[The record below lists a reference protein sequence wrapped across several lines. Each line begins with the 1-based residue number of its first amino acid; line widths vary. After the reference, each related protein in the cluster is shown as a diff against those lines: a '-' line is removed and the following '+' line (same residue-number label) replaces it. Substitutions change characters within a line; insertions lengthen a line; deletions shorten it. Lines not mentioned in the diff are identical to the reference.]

1 MNEIWS
7 KAKTTIQ
14 EQLSS
19 HVYDMWIRPLK
30 QGRTLAEDHL
40 EILASNDFSADYIQ
54 SHFGSMLE
62 SSLSSEAGR
71 PIRISYRADPNPD
84 EVAPEEKSKDSSGSD
99 AGSPAT
105 TARIAPTPVEPVES
119 IGLDPRYTFD
129 SFVVG
134 GCNQFAHAA
143 AARVAEAPA
152 AAYNP
157 LFIHGGVGLGKT
169 HILHAIGN
177 ELAKTRPEL
186 KVLYISSEKFMTQLI
201 NSLRF
206 NRVFDFKE
214 NFRTVDILLVDDIQ
228 FIAGKKATQE
238 EFFHTFNA
246 LFEANKQIILSSDS
260 FPADIEHL
268 EERLRSRFGWGLVA
282 DILTP
287 DLETRVAIL
296 KKKAATEGVEISDDV
311 AFYLADAIQTN
322 VRELEGGLIRLSAL
336 ASLTQKPINLPLVK
350 ESMRGLFKS
359 QDKQVSIENIQ
370 KTVSAYYK
378 IRPSDIRSG
387 KRSRLFSHPRQVAM
401 YLCKQLTRHSYPEIG
416 HQFGKKDHT
425 TVLYAVR
432 QIEKKKGKDP
442 TLAEELESLVEM
454 LRK

>member
-1 MNEIWS
+1 MNELWS
-7 KAKTTIQ
+7 KALASVKDQ
-14 EQLSS
+14 VSPQVFE
-19 HVYDMWIRPLK
+19 MWIQPLK
-30 QGRTLAEDHL
+30 IGSRTEDGRVQIFAG
-40 EILASNDFSADYIQ
+40 NNFSADYVQNHYSQI
-54 SHFGSMLE
+54 LE
-62 SSLSSEAGR
+62 NCLSSLTGSPVRLVYSV
-71 PIRISYRADPNPD
+71 DPNLLQKIPD
-84 EVAPEEKSKDSSGSD
+84 
-99 AGSPAT
+99 
-105 TARIAPTPVEPVES
+105 RIAEPPPTKESKPWQEIAVE

-129 SFVVG
+129 SYVVG

-143 AARVAEAPA
+143 AARVADAPA

-177 ELAKTRPEL
+177 HLVQTRPEL

-206 NRVFDFKE
+206 DRVFDFKE

-246 LFEANKQIILSSDS
+246 LFETNKQIILSSDS
-260 FPADIEHL
+260 FPSEIEHL

-282 DILTP
+282 DIHSP

-296 KKKAATEGVEISDDV
+296 KKKASLDGLEISDDV
-311 AFYLADAIQTN
+311 AFFLADVVKTN
-322 VRELEGGLIRLSAL
+322 VRELEGALIRVSAL
-336 ASLTQKPINLPLVK
+336 ASLTKKNITLSLVK
-350 ESMRGLFKS
+350 DCMRSMVRNQEKS
-359 QDKQVSIENIQ
+359 ITIENIQ
-370 KTVSAYYK
+370 KIVSSYYK
-378 IRPSDIRSG
+378 IRPTDIRSD

-401 YLCKQLTRHSYPEIG
+401 YLCKQLTKHSYPEIG
-416 HQFGKKDHT
+416 HQFGNKDHT

-432 QIEKKKGKDP
+432 QIEKKKELDP
-442 TLAEELESLVEM
+442 TLSEEVEALTEM
-454 LRK
+454 LSK